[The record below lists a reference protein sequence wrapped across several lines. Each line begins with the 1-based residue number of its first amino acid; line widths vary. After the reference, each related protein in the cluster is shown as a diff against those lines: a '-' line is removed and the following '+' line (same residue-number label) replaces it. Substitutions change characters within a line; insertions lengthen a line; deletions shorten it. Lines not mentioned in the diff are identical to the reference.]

1 MNEQYLEAEL
11 VCLRQTVDYL
21 EKRIRVLEEEVIRLT
36 DDNK

>member
-11 VCLRQTVDYL
+11 TLLRQTVDYL
-21 EKRIRVLEEEVIRLT
+21 EKRIRILEEEVARLT